1 MTRRLRIDDL
11 PKFAVPADPALSPDG
26 EQIVYV
32 LRTSDLDEDANV
44 RNLWRIP
51 AGGGQ
56 AQQLTRGKADTS
68 PAWSPD
74 GTQLAFLRA
83 EDGPAQIW
91 LLPATGGEPEQLTK
105 LPLGAGTPVWSPDGT
120 RLAFGAPVDLAAAAA
135 EDDEARKR
143 RAMAPVVIDRLD
155 YQADG
160 TGLLRT
166 IRKHLHVVDL
176 GTKNCRQAT
185 EGNWHAGD
193 PTWSPDGTKLA
204 FSAGMAPDADLTFHS
219 GAYVIDVSAEKAKPE
234 LVGLAEDVAGPAI
247 WTAEGDALLVIAT
260 RNAPVGHAGLL
271 RVPLGGGE
279 ITDLAAPLDRNLVPG
294 GPAYPGALPILV
306 EDGAK
311 VLFCVRDRGCSHLY
325 SVAVAGGTPQLV
337 TGDAGQNVSGL
348 SVAGGSA
355 AIALTTPTSFGEIAT
370 IDLSSGAV
378 TIATDHGANLADID
392 LFPRV
397 ERDFTISDGTVV
409 SGWLIRD
416 PEATTPQPLL
426 LDVHGGPHNA
436 WNGAADEVHLYHQEL
451 AAEGWSVLLLNPRA
465 SDGYGEEFFNAALSG
480 WGVAD
485 AKDFLEPLDEL
496 VAEGIADAQRLAV
509 AGYSYGGFMTCY
521 LTSRDNR
528 FAAAVAGGVISDLTS
543 MAGTSDAGH
552 YLSTLEL
559 GGLPWLKPD
568 RYDAMSPI
576 KQVDQVRTP
585 TLVLHGA
592 DDVRCPVGQA
602 QQWHTALREQG
613 VPTNLVLYPE
623 ASHLFIIE
631 GRPSHRLDFNRRT
644 AEWIEQYAGSVDGPH
659 RPRIDAALSC

>member
-11 PKFAVPADPALSPDG
+11 PEFAVPEQPALSPDG

-32 LRTSDLDEDANV
+32 LRTSDLEQDANL
-44 RNLWRIP
+44 RSLWRVP
-51 AGGGQ
+51 ADGGR
-56 AQQLTRGKADTS
+56 ARQLTRGKADTS

-74 GTQLAFLRA
+74 GTQIAFLRA

-105 LPLGAGTPVWSPDGT
+105 LPLGAGAPIWSPDGT
-120 RLAFGAPVDLAAAAA
+120 TLAFGAPVDTSAAAD
-135 EDDEARKR
+135 EDDETRER
-143 RAMAPVVIDRLD
+143 RAKAPVVMDRID

-166 IRKHLHVVDL
+166 KRKHLHVVDL
-176 GTKNCRQAT
+176 GTKNCRQVT
-185 EGNWHAGD
+185 EGDWHAGD
-193 PTWSPDGTKLA
+193 PAWSPDSTKLA

-219 GAYVIDVSAEKAKPE
+219 GAYFIDIIAEKATPK

-247 WTAEGDALLVIAT
+247 WTADGTSLLVVAN
-260 RNAPVGHAGLL
+260 RNTPTGHAGLL
-271 RVPLGGGE
+271 RVPLDGGE
-279 ITDLAAPLDRNLVPG
+279 ITDLSASLDRNVMPG
-294 GPAYPGALPILV
+294 GPAYPGALPV
-306 EDGAK
+306 VFEDGAK
-311 VLFCVRDRGCSHLY
+311 VLFCVRDRGCSQLY
-325 SVAVAGGTPQLV
+325 SVALDGGTPELV
-337 TGDAGQNVSGL
+337 IGGPGQNVSGA

-355 AIALTTPTSFGEIAT
+355 AIVLSTPTSYGEIAT

-378 TIATDHGANLADID
+378 TVATDHGANLAEIE

-397 ERDFTISDGTVV
+397 EREFTISDGTVV

-416 PEATTPQPLL
+416 PLAVTRQPLL
-426 LDVHGGPHNA
+426 LDIHGGPHNA
-436 WNGAADEVHLYHQEL
+436 WNGGADEVHLYHQEL
-451 AAEGWSVLLLNPRA
+451 VAKGWSVLLLNPRA
-465 SDGYGEEFFNAALSG
+465 SDGYGEEFFTAAVSG

-485 AKDFLEPLDEL
+485 ARDFLEPLDEL
-496 VAEGIADAQRLAV
+496 VAEGIADAGRLAV
-509 AGYSYGGFMTCY
+509 TGYSYGGFMTCY
-521 LTSRDNR
+521 LTSRDDR
-528 FAAAVAGGVISDLTS
+528 FAAAVAGGVVSDLTS
-543 MAGTSDAGH
+543 MAGTSDIGH

-559 GGLPWLKPD
+559 GGLPWVKPD

-576 KQVDQVRTP
+576 KKVDQVRTP

-613 VPTNLVLYPE
+613 VPTRLVLYPE

-644 AEWIEQYAGSVDGPH
+644 AEWIERYAD
-659 RPRIDAALSC
+659 